1 MVTFHPFPPYFTIF
15 PCHWGWILTLG
26 THRIPFFFRNAPR
39 AACVPQPVADPRNAE
54 RQGLG
59 KIPAERA
66 EEVAG
71 RAEEVGGATEP

>member
-26 THRIPFFFRNAPR
+26 THRIPVLFRNAPR
-39 AACVPQPVADPRNAE
+39 AAPQLE

-71 RAEEVGGATEP
+71 RTEEVGGATEP